1 VEDIVKRICC
11 WNNCNELADGDLPRG
26 WVNLFVYESP
36 QPDFNIFKPKSWH
49 KHRRDGVLCAQH
61 AFILDRLLLPLPESA
76 DQGVVLDRAPEPPKT
91 SQTMN

>member
-11 WNNCNELADGDLPRG
+11 WNGCNESAGGDLPRG

-36 QPDFNIFKPKSWH
+36 QPDFNIFKPKNWH

-61 AFILDRLLLPLPESA
+61 AFMLDRLLLPLP
-76 DQGVVLDRAPEPPKT
+76 VVLNRAPEPPKT
-91 SQTMN
+91 SRAMN